1 MNRIDHFA
9 YEYDFLSN
17 FYPVTVIFDG
27 VGYASTEHAYQ
38 AAKTLDREKRWILA
52 LESNP
57 NLTAGKAK
65 TIGRSLELRDDWERV
80 KIPIMRDL
88 LLQKFEHNTLTK
100 KLIATGDFY
109 LEEGNWWHD
118 IFFGVC
124 HHKMEGKTC
133 REPEHKPL
141 GGNHLG
147 YLLMDV
153 RTHYSAVPAKFLV
166 L

>member
-1 MNRIDHFA
+1 MNMQRIVQFA

-17 FYPVTVIFDG
+17 FYTATVHLDG
-27 VGYASTEHAYQ
+27 LAYASVEHAYQ
-38 AAKTLDREKRWILA
+38 AAKTLIPEKRLIFTLD
-52 LESNP
+52 NP
-57 NLTAGKAK
+57 SLTARQAK
-65 TIGRSLELRDDWERV
+65 KIGQSLKLRDDWEKV
-80 KIPIMRDL
+80 KVPIMRELLFDKFSNGDL
-88 LLQKFEHNTLTK
+88 KTK
-100 KLIATGDFY
+100 LFSTGDAY

-118 IFFGVC
+118 IFWGVC

-133 REPEHKPL
+133 REPEHKAY

-153 RTHYSAVPAKFLV
+153 RAYHPPV

>member
-9 YEYDFLSN
+9 YEHDFLSN
-17 FYPVTVIFDG
+17 FHTVTVVFEG
-27 VGYASTEHAYQ
+27 VAYASTEHAYQ
-38 AAKTLDREKRWILA
+38 AAKTRFVDKRTVFS
-52 LESNP
+52 LEFNP
-57 NLTAGKAK
+57 NLTASQAK
-65 TIGRSLELRDDWERV
+65 RIGQAVELRDDWEKV
-80 KIPIMRDL
+80 KVPIMRDL
-88 LLQKFEHNTLTK
+88 LLQKFDHHVLK
-100 KLIATGDFY
+100 QRLLKTGDAY

-118 IFFGVC
+118 TFWGVC

-133 REPEHKPL
+133 REPEHRPF

-153 RTHYSAVPAKFLV
+153 RTHYAAVPAKFLV

>member
-1 MNRIDHFA
+1 MNRIVHFA

-17 FYPVTVIFDG
+17 FYTVTVHLDG
-27 VGYASTEHAYQ
+27 MAYASTEHAYQ
-38 AAKTLDREKRWILA
+38 AAKTLDLEKRRIFTLDF
-52 LESNP
+52 NP
-57 NLTAGKAK
+57 TLTARKAK
-65 TIGRSLELRDDWERV
+65 AIGQNLELRDDWDKV
-80 KIPIMRDL
+80 KVPIMRELLFEKFSGDL
-88 LLQKFEHNTLTK
+88 KQKLLD
-100 KLIATGDFY
+100 TGEAY

-118 IFFGVC
+118 VFWGVC

-133 REPEHKPL
+133 REPEHKAY

-153 RTHYSAVPAKFLV
+153 RAWHPTV

>member
-1 MNRIDHFA
+1 MERINHFA

-17 FYPVTVIFDG
+17 FYTVTVHLDG
-27 VGYASTEHAYQ
+27 AAYASTEHAYQ
-38 AAKTLDREKRWILA
+38 AAKTLDPEKRRVFTLDG
-52 LESNP
+52 NP
-57 NLTAGKAK
+57 NLTARQAK
-65 TIGRSLELRDDWERV
+65 QIGQNLKLRDDWDKV
-80 KIPIMRDL
+80 KVPIMREL
-88 LLQKFEHNTLTK
+88 LFQKFSSGDLK
-100 KLIATGDFY
+100 QKLLGTGDAY

-118 IFFGVC
+118 VFWGVC

-133 REPEHKPL
+133 REPEHKAF

-153 RTHYSAVPAKFLV
+153 RAYHPPV